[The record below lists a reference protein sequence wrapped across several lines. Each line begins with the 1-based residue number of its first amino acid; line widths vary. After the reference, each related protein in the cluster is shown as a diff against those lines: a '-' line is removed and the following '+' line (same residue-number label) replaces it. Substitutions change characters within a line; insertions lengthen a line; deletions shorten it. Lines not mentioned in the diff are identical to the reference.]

1 MRQRLPTISRPGFL
15 SKREP
20 VIKRLIRSERLIPY
34 WMLAPLLV
42 GLAILVYSPMIGT
55 FALSFLRYF
64 WNKPQQPI
72 RWAGLNNYID
82 IFSESLFW
90 QAFGNTIVFMVVS
103 TGLSVLIGLGLAVM
117 FDRKFPGKNVFMTL
131 ILLPMM
137 TAPVAAALTW
147 KFLFDGQWGAVNY
160 FVNLIGIPNQAWLA
174 SPKLALPAIMVA
186 DIWLYAPFVFLVMFA
201 SLQALPQEPMEAA
214 RIDGGSRWQIFTRI
228 TLPLLVPNFLLI
240 IVIRLMDTFRVFDF
254 IYIMTNGGPGGK
266 TETIGFLSYE
276 RTFRHFNM
284 GQGSVIAIFILV
296 VVLLI
301 SWYFI
306 RILQKGLL
314 EQVR

>member
-1 MRQRLPTISRPGFL
+1 VRQRLLTISRPGFL
-15 SKREP
+15 SKGER
-20 VIKRLIRSERLIPY
+20 IIRGLIRSERLIPY

-90 QAFGNTIVFMVVS
+90 QAFGNTIVFMIVS

-137 TAPVAAALTW
+137 
-147 KFLFDGQWGAVNY
+147 
-160 FVNLIGIPNQAWLA
+160 
-174 SPKLALPAIMVA
+174 
-186 DIWLYAPFVFLVMFA
+186 
-201 SLQALPQEPMEAA
+201 
-214 RIDGGSRWQIFTRI
+214 
-228 TLPLLVPNFLLI
+228 
-240 IVIRLMDTFRVFDF
+240 TFRVFDF